1 MSNTCTSSSV
11 VSQTVDL
18 TSDVPIDPIC
28 PNTPVVFTC
37 TVEDSALLRWIVANS
52 THDVLLIQYVGV
64 TPSLAMPLP
73 GIQPELIS
81 AQDVGGGLFDYS
93 STLSVSEASVLGD
106 IDTIVCDAGSVATKG
121 RQTVEL
127 RCESE

>member
-1 MSNTCTSSSV
+1 MSNTYTSSSV
-11 VSQTVDL
+11 VSLDL
-18 TSDVPIDPIC
+18 TSDVPTDPIC

-52 THDVLLIQYVGV
+52 TDDLLLIQYVGV

-81 AQDVGGGLFDYS
+81 AQPDGVGVFDYN

-106 IDTIVCDAGSVATKG
+106 LDTIRCDGGSVATEV